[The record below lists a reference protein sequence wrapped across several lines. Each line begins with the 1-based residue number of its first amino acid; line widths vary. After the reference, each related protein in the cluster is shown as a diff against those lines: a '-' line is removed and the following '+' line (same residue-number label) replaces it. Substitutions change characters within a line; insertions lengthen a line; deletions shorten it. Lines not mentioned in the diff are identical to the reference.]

1 MEKKVSFRSLIKNKN
16 YLTKVSIGTNV
27 EGIITGETKLEKK
40 DYFLIQAGLKTE
52 GYLLMNEFISDRPVI
67 GDKVKVMIVAEKDGI
82 IFVSVKGLL
91 DAEKKKQIKRA
102 FLNRSIIDAVVQSQL
117 NNGYKV
123 LIFENKSVFLIDKNP
138 LEVGAVVRV
147 YISKMTPNGN
157 ITVVPAL
164 SDVESSAINC
174 IVKVVSD
181 HGIVVD
187 LDNGQ
192 EGFIHVQDLDW
203 HKINPK
209 NVYKIGDK
217 IEAKILP
224 FTEDSRLLLSVKLLK
239 PDKWIELSKQFEV
252 DKVYDCIIKEI
263 KQYGLVVQLLNDN
276 IVQEDNI
283 CGFIQR
289 KQLINFDKMLISLD
303 KFFKIGDKIQCK
315 IKSIDIP
322 NRTFVLDVKG
332 LDIENYILNE
342 INKYFDKIKVGDIV
356 EGVVLNDPTEHNC
369 FVFISLYP
377 GIDGML
383 HMNSID
389 WNYKI
394 SQEKFLEIKKGSTI
408 STKIISADKAN
419 RQISL
424 SIKKMKGD
432 MSYNAT
438 KQLKVGD
445 LYDVTIINV
454 LNNGISVRFKDYGI
468 IGFIYKKELSKDKFI
483 RPGKFVSGQLLKAKL
498 IVCDPENRKIHLSL
512 REEEV
517 IEEQMIKRF
526 DDLNLSDLF

>member
-1 MEKKVSFRSLIKNKN
+1 MFI
-16 YLTKVSIGTNV
+16 
-27 EGIITGETKLEKK
+27 
-40 DYFLIQAGLKTE
+40 YF
-52 GYLLMNEFISDRPVI
+52 
-67 GDKVKVMIVAEKDGI
+67 
-82 IFVSVKGLL
+82 
-91 DAEKKKQIKRA
+91 
-102 FLNRSIIDAVVQSQL
+102 
-117 NNGYKV
+117 
-123 LIFENKSVFLIDKNP
+123 
-138 LEVGAVVRV
+138 
-147 YISKMTPNGN
+147 
-157 ITVVPAL
+157 
-164 SDVESSAINC
+164 C
-174 IVKVVSD
+174 IY
-181 HGIVVD
+181 
-187 LDNGQ
+187 N
-192 EGFIHVQDLDW
+192 
-203 HKINPK
+203 
-209 NVYKIGDK
+209 
-217 IEAKILP
+217 
-224 FTEDSRLLLSVKLLK
+224 
-239 PDKWIELSKQFEV
+239 
-252 DKVYDCIIKEI
+252 
-263 KQYGLVVQLLNDN
+263 
-276 IVQEDNI
+276 
-283 CGFIQR
+283 
-289 KQLINFDKMLISLD
+289 
-303 KFFKIGDKIQCK
+303 
-315 IKSIDIP
+315 
-322 NRTFVLDVKG
+322 
-332 LDIENYILNE
+332 
-342 INKYFDKIKVGDIV
+342 
-356 EGVVLNDPTEHNC
+356 